1 MMMIIVRMM
10 MIRMMIIIGDN
21 EAVEIKAHTC
31 STAFDTAIIVKV
43 GINTACR

>member
-10 MIRMMIIIGDN
+10 MIRMMMIIGDN
-21 EAVEIKAHTC
+21 DAVAIKTPTC